1 MKNIILNIFGV
12 IAMLGAL
19 YLLLTIIKLG
29 EMFAQFITG

>member
-1 MKNIILNIFGV
+1 MKAILLNAIGV
-12 IAMLGAL
+12 VAMLGAL